1 MSLFNIHLYF
11 YSLDFIKT
19 VVFLLNWIWVSTNH
33 SICFP
38 GIKNEKVFEPGIGQ
52 LNLSRILKNQSY
64 DFSFFFKLFHFPIS
78 WLSAILYWIIYLEA
92 GFFQMSAIFFSP
104 NTWLWQHRSKRC
116 LLCNPLPYIIYW
128 YR

>member
-64 DFSFFFKLFHFPIS
+64 DFSFFFQTISLSNILIVCHFILDNLPGS
-78 WLSAILYWIIYLEA
+78 WLFSNV
-92 GFFQMSAIFFSP
+92 SNIFFSKHLTLTAQIKTLSTLQP
-104 NTWLWQHRSKRC
+104 TAIH
-116 LLCNPLPYIIYW
+116 YILI
-128 YR
+128 